1 MDAES
6 STQLFGFFVVMD
18 TVGLLAVVAVLW
30 FVMLVGIGVVWSTP
44 EKEYAPTTADVEP
57 AMVTT
62 MFPVPLGFFRYQNS
76 ASLLENDDAAFVR
89 CTPPNVTETTLLL
102 FASTPTTSRR
112 LVPVPALK
120 LEIVR

>member
-76 ASLLENDDAAFVR
+76 ASLLENDGAAFVR